1 MLTCDIIN
9 GPSRAVL
16 EILKRK
22 STDEKARE
30 LIESGRVEAVGLI
43 QGRLAHIIVAADVAE
58 KAADVLVAEI
68 MGSCQHHTVLIAV
81 FGRTSAVKAALNAVK
96 TLTFQD

>member
-1 MLTCDIIN
+1 MMTYDIIN

-22 STDEKARE
+22 STDQAARE

-81 FGRTSAVKAALNAVK
+81 FGRTSAVKTALNAVQSLALK
-96 TLTFQD
+96 E